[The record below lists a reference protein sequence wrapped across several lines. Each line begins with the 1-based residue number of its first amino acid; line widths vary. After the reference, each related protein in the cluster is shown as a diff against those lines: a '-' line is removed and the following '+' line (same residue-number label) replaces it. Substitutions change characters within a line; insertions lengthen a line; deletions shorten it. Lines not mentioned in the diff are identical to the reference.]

1 MVRGVA
7 RRQGGWRM
15 KGWFGGRVKE
25 DEGQDQNSNF
35 IQWAV
40 GSHVAVGEEES
51 DLRDEKITPADTDI
65 GEKKT
70 QSSPKEALMGSCA
83 H

>member
-1 MVRGVA
+1 M
-7 RRQGGWRM
+7 
-15 KGWFGGRVKE
+15 
-25 DEGQDQNSNF
+25 
-35 IQWAV
+35 
-40 GSHVAVGEEES
+40 AVGEEES